1 MSTPDM
7 QAMKNREGASISA
20 QVQKLG
26 RFLSAMIM
34 PNIGAFVA
42 WGLITALFIGTGWLP
57 NDSLVRNVGPMI
69 FFMLPLLIAYTGGRM
84 VHGQRGAVIGVIATM
99 GVVVGALSIN
109 GDTGATEIGGTPMF
123 LGAMIMGP
131 FAAWVLKK
139 FDKLIEG
146 KIKAGF
152 EMLVDNYSLGIIGM
166 FLAILGQITIGP
178 AVSKLVEWAGN
189 GVDTLVSNN
198 LLPLVSIIVEPAK
211 VLFLNNAIN
220 HGVFTPLGSQEVLD
234 NGKSILFMIE
244 TNPGPGLGLL
254 LAFMWVGPKMLRG
267 TIPGVAIIHFFGGI
281 HEVYFPFILMKPKMI
296 AATILGGMAGV
307 MTGSLLGNGLTG
319 PPSPGSIFAYFAN
332 SPKDGIVGMLLQVTI
347 ATVVSFVVA
356 WFILK
361 TDKVTREENATFDE
375 EEAHAKLTAVTGA

>member
-1 MSTPDM
+1 
-7 QAMKNREGASISA
+7 MKNREGASISA

>member
-1 MSTPDM
+1 M